1 MSENKS
7 GKTDFFSYKG
17 YPLVRCGNTIYYGN
31 MYEEFVV
38 VIQILE
44 SKKVEDLNIATKLK
58 VFKMLTDDKLPADKQ
73 IVKAIDKTELFD
85 ALDTASYWLTK
96 AS

>member
-1 MSENKS
+1 MSEDKS
-7 GKTDFFSYKG
+7 AKTDFFSYKG

-31 MYEEFVV
+31 MYDKFVV
-38 VIQILE
+38 VIQIQE
-44 SKKVEDLNIATKLK
+44 TKKVDDIDIATKMK
-58 VFKMLTDDKLPADKQ
+58 VFKMLTDEKLPANKQ

-85 ALDTASYWLTK
+85 ALDTASYWLSK

>member
-1 MSENKS
+1 MSEENSAKS
-7 GKTDFFSYKG
+7 DFLSYKG

-31 MYEEFVV
+31 MYDKFVV
-38 VIQILE
+38 VIQIQE
-44 SKKVEDLNIATKLK
+44 TKKVDDISIATKLK
-58 VFKMLTDDKLPADKQ
+58 VFKMLTDDKLPANKQ

-85 ALDTASYWLTK
+85 ALDTASYWLKK

>member
-1 MSENKS
+1 MSEDKS
-7 GKTDFFSYKG
+7 AKTDFFSYKG

-31 MYEEFVV
+31 MYDKFVV
-38 VIQILE
+38 VIQIQE
-44 SKKVEDLNIATKLK
+44 TKKVDDINIATKMK
-58 VFKMLTDDKLPADKQ
+58 VFKMLTDDKLPANKQ

-85 ALDTASYWLTK
+85 ALDTASYWLSK

>member
-7 GKTDFFSYKG
+7 GNTDFFSYKG

-31 MYEEFVV
+31 MYDTFVV
-38 VIQILE
+38 VIQIME
-44 SKKVEDLNIATKLK
+44 SETVDDINIAKKIK
-58 VFKMLTDDKLPADKQ
+58 VFKMLTDEKLPANKQ
-73 IVKAIDKTELFD
+73 IVKVIDKTDLFD

-96 AS
+96 VS